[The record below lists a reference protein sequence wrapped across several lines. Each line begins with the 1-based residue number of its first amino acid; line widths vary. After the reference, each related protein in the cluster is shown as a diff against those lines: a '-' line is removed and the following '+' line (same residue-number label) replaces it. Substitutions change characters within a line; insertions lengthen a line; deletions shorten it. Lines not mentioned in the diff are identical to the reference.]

1 MVRPSGRVIAN
12 PPEPGSREWY
22 RSMSASKI
30 AAVVGLSPYQS
41 RFSLWHR
48 MAGLIEP
55 EPQTTAMSRGHYLE
69 DGIARWF
76 ADETGLEVR
85 PATSWMH
92 AEVDWATAT
101 PDRDLETPD
110 GPSLLEVK
118 ADDSPEWNPRAGTI
132 PAYYQCQVQWQL
144 LCSGLPRAH
153 VACLGAYLEL
163 DRYVIDADPAE
174 QDWLLTEAR
183 AFMDSLP
190 GGPAERRPD
199 LDGHTETYSAVRKL
213 HPDISDQ
220 TVTVDHEAAER
231 YRLALDEA
239 DAADAYKRHAAS
251 ALLDLIGDARKAVNP
266 DGETVAIR
274 IPGRNGGPPFLRPGR
289 TFRKRDAA

>member
-1 MVRPSGRVIAN
+1 MSARIVPN
-12 PPEPGSREWY
+12 PPEPGSPEWY
-22 RSMSASKI
+22 KSMSASKV

-55 EPQTTAMSRGHYLE
+55 EPQTAAMSRGHYLE

-76 ADETGLEVR
+76 AAENPGFEVR

-92 AEVDWATAT
+92 AEHDWATAT
-101 PDRDLETPD
+101 PDRDLSTPD

-118 ADDSPEWNPRAGTI
+118 ADDSPEWDAREGTI
-132 PAYYQCQVQWQL
+132 PGNYYCQVQWQL

-153 VACLGAYLEL
+153 VAHLGAYLEL
-163 DRYVIDADPAE
+163 AQYVIEADPAYQE
-174 QDWLLTEAR
+174 WLLDEAR
-183 AFMDSLP
+183 RFMDSLP

-199 LDGHTETYSAVRKL
+199 LDGHTETYSTVRKL
-213 HPDISDQ
+213 HPDINDE

-231 YRLALDEA
+231 YRFALDEA
-239 DAADAYKRHAAS
+239 DAAEGYKRQAAA
-251 ALLDLIGDARKAVNP
+251 ALLDLLGDARKAVNP
-266 DGETVAIR
+266 DGQTVAIR
-274 IPGRNGGPPFLRPGR
+274 IPGRNGAPPFLRPGR